1 MAYYDLI
8 IVGAGPAGATLAW
21 ALQQTGK
28 RILLLDRHHF
38 PRPKSCAGWLTPT
51 VLDSLDIVPE
61 HYRQGRVL
69 QPIRGFRMGLM
80 GQHPVANDHG
90 RVISYGIRRCE
101 FDAYL
106 LDRVRVDRELGTAIK
121 DIRYQH
127 GNWTINQRWEAPLL
141 IGAGGHFCPV
151 ATHIGAGPG
160 RHETVVAARE
170 VEFEMPP
177 EEASACAVA
186 ADQPELW
193 FCRDLKGYAWAFRK
207 GNFLNIGLGREDHR
221 KLSRHLNR
229 FVAMMQAEGRIP
241 RQLPGRFKGHA
252 YLLYEH
258 AQRPLLDDGVMLIG
272 DAAGLAFTQ
281 SGEGIRPAVE
291 SALIAAQVIRNAND
305 LSARSLQPYG
315 EAIARRF
322 GTRGLKSEGSL
333 QIPDWVKLPLAASLM
348 KSHWFTRRIL
358 TERWFLQQQATPL
371 VHDFEAEAG

>member
-8 IVGAGPAGATLAW
+8 IVGAGPAGTTLAW
-21 ALQQTGK
+21 ALQQTGR
-28 RILLLDRHHF
+28 RILLLDSQHF

-51 VLDSLDIVPE
+51 VLDSLHIDPE

-80 GQHPVANDHG
+80 GQNPVANDHG
-90 RVISYGIRRCE
+90 KVISYGIRRCE
-101 FDAYL
+101 FDSYL
-106 LDRVRVDRELGTAIK
+106 LDRVRVERELGTAIK

-127 GNWTINQRWEAPLL
+127 GNWVINQRWEAPLL

-170 VEFEMPP
+170 VEFALTP
-177 EEASACAVA
+177 EQASACTVA
-186 ADQPELW
+186 PEQPELW

-221 KLSRHLNR
+221 KLSRHLSR
-229 FVAMMQAEGRIP
+229 FVSAMQSDGRIP
-241 RQLPGRFKGHA
+241 DTLPGRFKGHA
-252 YLLYEH
+252 YLLYGH
-258 AQRPLLDDGVMLIG
+258 AQRPLLDDGIMLIG

-291 SALIAAQVIRNAND
+291 SALIAAQVIRNTDD

-322 GTRGLKSEGSL
+322 GTRGLNADGGL
-333 QIPDWVKLPLAASLM
+333 QLPDWVKLPLAASLM

-358 TERWFLQQQATPL
+358 TERWFLQQQAAPL
-371 VHDFEAEAG
+371 AHDLAPEVG